1 MLKLGW
7 FWPCPQILRHDWK
20 GFPRTYALAYNK
32 ASASVTKEKSFITV
46 TPGEGAI
53 VATGGVKIV
62 NNVGTVESGH
72 FVAAVVDNV
81 DTVVDVPSG
90 S

>member
-1 MLKLGW
+1 
-7 FWPCPQILRHDWK
+7 
-20 GFPRTYALAYNK
+20 
-32 ASASVTKEKSFITV
+32 
-46 TPGEGAI
+46 

-72 FVAAVVDNV
+72 FVAAVVNNV
-81 DTVVDVPSG
+81 DAVVEVPSG